1 MLVFRMRGR
10 MQMPMSLPKQEPHLR
25 RSMVGPDR
33 SGLAIR
39 DLVAI
44 AHREVFDA
52 AYVPAHFVRSVHA

>member
-1 MLVFRMRGR
+1 MA
-10 MQMPMSLPKQEPHLR
+10 
-25 RSMVGPDR
+25 GPDR

-44 AHREVFDA
+44 AHREAFDA